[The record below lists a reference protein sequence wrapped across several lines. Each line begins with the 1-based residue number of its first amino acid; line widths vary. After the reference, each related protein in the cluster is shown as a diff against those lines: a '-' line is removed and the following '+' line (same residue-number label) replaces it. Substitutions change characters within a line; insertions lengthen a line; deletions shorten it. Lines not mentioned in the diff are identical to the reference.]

1 VGDVVAKP
9 RTGFGL
15 KPAYPKSSNGLILVL
30 TPKKSPGDQSLTS
43 HLALE
48 CAKLAEDAM
57 AVSDKELR
65 HKLPIAPALVA
76 YKMQSF
82 GQDVIAWGGSDTA
95 DVSDAAGMPTVP
107 AESTVAASV
116 TGTSQPVQPSQPSQ
130 PSQSSYAPMTP
141 RVSISVWQKI
151 AELDSFDVDA
161 WCRDMQQHGRSSSDQ
176 IIELSKIVSQFQDLL
191 RFLASQVLSNHGN
204 TGPREAH
211 GEPRESQDSMV
222 SPRLIAS
229 PYPTTPSRQ
238 VLPAHGTHS
247 LASTGNLVA
256 LSPRN
261 PTDPRGESLSSS
273 PLTRSCSANYPV
285 GSVLPQK
292 GGTWSGLREVQSPKT
307 LTRDLSPAELRMLNA
322 SPQPLPGNMRHQMQ
336 AASPWQ
342 ALSVPSTLMAQLHP
356 QEGQILRSPRT
367 EQGRDRGEG
376 QRSPMPQPPQFA
388 KAHPHSARAASGIVF
403 VPGQYPDHILHEA
416 LQK

>member
-1 VGDVVAKP
+1 MSSASHRVSLVKRRLNVAGSQHFALELSAAHANEMGALTVLFLALPATAVEPLEVQSLDAVCKFAASLRSVGDVIGKP

-15 KPAYPKSSNGLILVL
+15 KPAYSKSSNGLILVL
-30 TPKKSPGDQSLTS
+30 TPKKSPAGDQSLTS

-65 HKLPIAPALVA
+65 HKLPIVPALVA
-76 YKMQSF
+76 YKMQPF
-82 GQDVIAWGGSDTA
+82 GQDFIAWGGSDTA
-95 DVSDAAGMPTVP
+95 DVSDAAGMPTAP

-116 TGTSQPVQPSQPSQ
+116 TSTSQPVQQSQ
-130 PSQSSYAPMTP
+130 PSQSSYAPITP

-176 IIELSKIVSQFQDLL
+176 IMELSKIVTQFQDLL
-191 RFLASQVLSNHGN
+191 RFLASQVLSSNHGN

-211 GEPRESQDSMV
+211 GESLRESQDSMV

-229 PYPTTPSRQ
+229 PYATTPSRQ

-261 PTDPRGESLSSS
+261 PTDR
-273 PLTRSCSANYPV
+273 RCWAVN
-285 GSVLPQK
+285 
-292 GGTWSGLREVQSPKT
+292 
-307 LTRDLSPAELRMLNA
+307 DAC
-322 SPQPLPGNMRHQMQ
+322 
-336 AASPWQ
+336 
-342 ALSVPSTLMAQLHP
+342 
-356 QEGQILRSPRT
+356 
-367 EQGRDRGEG
+367 
-376 QRSPMPQPPQFA
+376 
-388 KAHPHSARAASGIVF
+388 
-403 VPGQYPDHILHEA
+403 
-416 LQK
+416 